1 MRSTDDLHTKAR
13 IRNAAIDCFSRD
25 GFDVGISQIAE
36 MAGVSPGLVA
46 HHFGSK
52 AGLRAEC
59 DRHVLARVLGAK
71 LETVGPQGPK
81 AMLMELARGEERRP
95 SAAAAG
101 ARPARRG
108 ARRAEG
114 DSHVLTTMLDAK
126 LEPAGPQGP
135 KTRLMQL
142 AKVEEYR
149 PIAAYAVASLAAG
162 GDLANAL
169 LDEMTRM
176 TAEFLAAGEEAGTIR
191 PSSDA
196 HARARYLTLTGMGML
211 LLEYRRHSA
220 LHPDD
225 PAGAFDAA

>member
-1 MRSTDDLHTKAR
+1 MLNMRSRDDLHAKAR
-13 IRNAAIDCFSRD
+13 IRNAAIDCLGRH
-25 GFDVGISQIAE
+25 GFDVGIRQIAE

-59 DRHVLARVLGAK
+59 DRHVLTTMLDAK
-71 LETVGPQGPK
+71 LETVGPQGPE
-81 AMLMELARGEERRP
+81 AM
-95 SAAAAG
+95 
-101 ARPARRG
+101 
-108 ARRAEG
+108 
-114 DSHVLTTMLDAK
+114 
-126 LEPAGPQGP
+126 
-135 KTRLMQL
+135 LMQL

-162 GDLANAL
+162 GDLANEL

-211 LLEYRRHSA
+211 LLEYRRHFEA
-220 LHPDD
+220 HPED
-225 PAGAFDAA
+225 PAGAFDAAAQASIGPALELFTHGLFTDARYLSAYSGASAPESPRGVS

>member
-1 MRSTDDLHTKAR
+1 MLNVRSTDDLHAKAR
-13 IRNAAIDCFSRD
+13 IRNAAIDCFGRH
-25 GFDVGISQIAE
+25 GFEVGIRQIADV
-36 MAGVSPGLVA
+36 AGVSPGLVA

-59 DRHVLARVLGAK
+59 DSHVLATMLNAK
-71 LETVGPQGPK
+71 LETVGPQGPE
-81 AMLMELARGEERRP
+81 AM
-95 SAAAAG
+95 
-101 ARPARRG
+101 
-108 ARRAEG
+108 
-114 DSHVLTTMLDAK
+114 
-126 LEPAGPQGP
+126 
-135 KTRLMQL
+135 LMQL

-162 GDLANAL
+162 GDLANEL

-225 PAGAFDAA
+225 PAGAFDAAAQASIGPALELFTHGLFTDSRYLSAYSGASVPESSGGVS

>member
-1 MRSTDDLHTKAR
+1 MLNVRSTDDLHAKAR
-13 IRNAAIDCFSRD
+13 IRNAAIDCFGRH
-25 GFDVGISQIAE
+25 GFEVGIRQIAE
-36 MAGVSPGLVA
+36 VAGVSPGLVA

-59 DRHVLARVLGAK
+59 DSHVLATMLNAK
-71 LETVGPQGPK
+71 LETVGPQGPE
-81 AMLMELARGEERRP
+81 AM
-95 SAAAAG
+95 
-101 ARPARRG
+101 
-108 ARRAEG
+108 
-114 DSHVLTTMLDAK
+114 
-126 LEPAGPQGP
+126 
-135 KTRLMQL
+135 LMQL

-162 GDLANAL
+162 GDLANEL

-225 PAGAFDAA
+225 PAGAFDAAAQASIGPALELFTHGLFTDSRYLSAYSGASVPESSGGVS

>member
-1 MRSTDDLHTKAR
+1 MLNVRSTDDLHAKAR
-13 IRNAAIDCFSRD
+13 IRNAAIDCFGRH
-25 GFDVGISQIAE
+25 GFEVGIRQIAE
-36 MAGVSPGLVA
+36 VAGVSPGLVA

-59 DRHVLARVLGAK
+59 DSHVLATMLNAK
-71 LETVGPQGPK
+71 LETVGPQGPE
-81 AMLMELARGEERRP
+81 AM
-95 SAAAAG
+95 
-101 ARPARRG
+101 
-108 ARRAEG
+108 
-114 DSHVLTTMLDAK
+114 
-126 LEPAGPQGP
+126 
-135 KTRLMQL
+135 LMQL

-162 GDLANAL
+162 GDLANEL

-176 TAEFLAAGEEAGTIR
+176 TAKFLAAGEEAGTIR

-225 PAGAFDAA
+225 PAGAFDAAAQASIGPALELFTHGLFTDSRYLSAYSGASVPESSGGVS